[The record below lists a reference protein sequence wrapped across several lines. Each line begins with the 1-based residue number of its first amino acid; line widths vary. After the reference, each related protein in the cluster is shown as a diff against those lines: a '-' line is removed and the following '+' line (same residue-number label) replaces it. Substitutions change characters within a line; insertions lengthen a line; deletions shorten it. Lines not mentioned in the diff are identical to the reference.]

1 MKIET
6 FIASELPQMK
16 SKRKR
21 EKVSKNPVE
30 FTGIIPMTNTRQCF
44 HSVPELWETCAS
56 IHLICSCLRQ
66 KGVKDWYSK
75 YKPESRKKQQR
86 KRNWEQMWHA
96 HNLLPQNTMVN
107 GIFVFMLIFFSWLT
121 RSFLMKE
128 YNVPANVRQFD
139 TILMT
144 NVIRFSYKKEKK
156 KKMFLSHSSTNAFD
170 WIVRTSGWACLCAC
184 FIKLCIYQIDCQ
196 KISHW
201 MNTSLSMKTKDRRWH
216 SFQQKYTT
224 KSYRTTFE
232 YLFWCQMEKENIY
245 VSTCFKV
252 NNANTVV
259 VYEKKCIFTWTCAL
273 CVCAKFKTEKT
284 WRLFFVKFNF

>member
-16 SKRKR
+16 SKRER
-21 EKVSKNPVE
+21 EKVSKNPVG

-128 YNVPANVRQFD
+128 YNVSANVRQFD

-156 KKMFLSHSSTNAFD
+156 KRCSCHTRLPMLS
-170 WIVRTSGWACLCAC
+170 IELCGRAGGHVC
-184 FIKLCIYQIDCQ
+184 ARVSLSYAFIKSIVKRFPIEWTHHCQ
-196 KISHW
+196 WKQKTDGDIHFNK
-201 MNTSLSMKTKDRRWH
+201 NT
-216 SFQQKYTT
+216 QQN
-224 KSYRTTFE
+224 RIVQH
-232 YLFWCQMEKENIY
+232 LNIY
-245 VSTCFKV
+245 FGVKWR
-252 NNANTVV
+252 
-259 VYEKKCIFTWTCAL
+259 KKIYMCQPAS
-273 CVCAKFKTEKT
+273 
-284 WRLFFVKFNF
+284 RLITLILS